1 MDFQHFNTTKLK
13 YYNIISDNLEG
24 IVSPDLPRNHA
35 SQRLPQKFENKIRE
49 EVWELSENSAGV
61 STSFKSDTSSLTIN
75 WSVKHDLRMNHMAD
89 AGIKGVDL
97 YQQKNDGWYFV
108 GTGLP
113 NGKENEQ
120 SFFNGLSKKMRRY
133 RLHLPL
139 YDTITNIQI
148 GIDDDSDLEYYK
160 NKKRPIVFYGTSI
173 TQGGCASRPGLAYT
187 NIISRELGQEC
198 INLGF
203 SGNGHLEGSIAK
215 ILSNIDAEMYV
226 IECMANIDE
235 KIVSNNT
242 IPLIKMIRRNGSTVP
257 IVFFEQCIIDPDSLH
272 KNVISLIKEKNIE
285 LNKQVDDAIDQG
297 EKNIYVIKQP
307 GCIDEDTEATVDG
320 IHFNDLG
327 FQRYAKH
334 FITKV
339 NELNII

>member
-35 SQRLPQKFENKIRE
+35 SQRLPQKFENKVRK

-133 RLHLPL
+133 RCLL
-139 YDTITNIQI
+139 Y
-148 GIDDDSDLEYYK
+148 
-160 NKKRPIVFYGTSI
+160 TSPSPRDR
-173 TQGGCASRPGLAYT
+173 TRSRMPSSA
-187 NIISRELGQEC
+187 
-198 INLGF
+198 
-203 SGNGHLEGSIAK
+203 
-215 ILSNIDAEMYV
+215 
-226 IECMANIDE
+226 
-235 KIVSNNT
+235 
-242 IPLIKMIRRNGSTVP
+242 
-257 IVFFEQCIIDPDSLH
+257 
-272 KNVISLIKEKNIE
+272 
-285 LNKQVDDAIDQG
+285 
-297 EKNIYVIKQP
+297 
-307 GCIDEDTEATVDG
+307 
-320 IHFNDLG
+320 
-327 FQRYAKH
+327 
-334 FITKV
+334 
-339 NELNII
+339 